1 MRIKLVITGVVA
13 CATLAAVSGC
23 KKEEPVS
30 SPVDQRT
37 WESVTSQTQKAVVG
51 AASEV
56 KEATETVA
64 SGVTQAVPAAAS
76 ERKPAEAVTL
86 TDAEVAQTQGLI
98 DRAKG
103 HLADKKYQ
111 EALDTIKQLAG
122 AKQTPEQQKLVEDL
136 KAQIQSALA
145 KAAGSDAASAL
156 GGALGGRK

>member
-1 MRIKLVITGVVA
+1 MKIKLVIAGIVA

-30 SPVDQRT
+30 SPADAQNKQAT
-37 WESVTSQTQKAVVG
+37 DVV
-51 AASEV
+51 AA
-56 KEATETVA
+56 
-64 SGVTQAVPAAAS
+64 GVTQAVQAGAT
-76 ERKPAEAVTL
+76 ENKPAEAVTP
-86 TDAEVAQTQGLI
+86 TDADVAQTQGLI

-103 HLADKKYQ
+103 YVADKKYQ

-122 AKQTPEQQKLVEDL
+122 AKQTPEQQKLVDDL

-156 GGALGGRK
+156 GGALGGKK